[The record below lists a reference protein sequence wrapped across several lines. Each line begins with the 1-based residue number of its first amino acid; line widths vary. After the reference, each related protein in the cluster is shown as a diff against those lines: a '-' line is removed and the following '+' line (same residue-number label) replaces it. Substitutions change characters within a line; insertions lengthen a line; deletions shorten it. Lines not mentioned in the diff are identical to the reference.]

1 MSDHTLTC
9 PSCGARVSAD
19 TDRCTLCGASL
30 SSDDEALPA
39 DPSDADSEE
48 PPGPDETPP
57 ADETPSAGEHENA
70 SSSPPAVY
78 CNQCG
83 WENPGGARYCS
94 RCGEELQEVSTPSA
108 PEGTRPVAA
117 DLPTGESETPTATG
131 TADMPDVADDT
142 SSQKAM
148 GQQVTLVIGG
158 ALVLI
163 IGLFFA
169 TRWSQQYDWGG
180 SDGSSGPQSSQQQ
193 AGPPQGGSTPGGG
206 TAPMAGGGGG
216 SASSSS
222 SSGATSRTDLGTL
235 VDESG
240 TSLAGAM
247 ATQVDSLRQEV
258 ENADDG
264 ARRSV
269 QAELVNLLI
278 GAGAPGRAASVQD
291 DVADATGAVEDRRR
305 AADLLYKWMR
315 KLQGEGNRQQAL
327 EVARHV
333 AEAYGAVADQRPED
347 LDARTRMGEAYLLTN
362 SPMRG
367 IRAING
373 VVEEDSTFVPARF
386 QKGLALLQINRLDE
400 ALREF
405 EAVKRHAAEGEP
417 FQKQAQRA
425 IDVIQEQ
432 RAGSGGGSSVQQPG
446 ASSQ

>member
-1 MSDHTLTC
+1 MSDSTSTC
-9 PSCGARVSAD
+9 PFCGARVSPEAAQCD
-19 TDRCTLCGASL
+19 LCGASL
-30 SSDDEALPA
+30 PA
-39 DPSDADSEE
+39 DKEDHSSEEGAAPEAAAEASDSEQVPSSGE
-48 PPGPDETPP
+48 DET
-57 ADETPSAGEHENA
+57 A
-70 SSSPPAVY
+70 SSAPPAVY

-83 WENPGGARYCS
+83 WENPGDARFCS
-94 RCGEELQEVSTPSA
+94 RCGEELQEVTDQAVPD
-108 PEGTRPVAA
+108 GTRPVAA
-117 DLPTGESETPTATG
+117 DLPTSGAQEASGREAPEASEATDKRAEDG
-131 TADMPDVADDT
+131 AL
-142 SSQKAM
+142 

-169 TRWSQQYDWGG
+169 TQWSQQYDWGG
-180 SDGSSGPQSSQQQ
+180 SDGASGPQASQQQ
-193 AGPPQGGSTPGGG
+193 AGPAQGGSTVGGG
-206 TAPMAGGGGG
+206 SPSMPEGGGGG
-216 SASSSS
+216 PAP
-222 SSGATSRTDLGTL
+222 SSGAASPTDLGAL
-235 VDESG
+235 VDESAA
-240 TSLAGAM
+240 TLEGAM
-247 ATQVDSLRQEV
+247 ATQVDSLRREV
-258 ENADDG
+258 ENADGG
-264 ARRSV
+264 ARREL

-278 GAGAPGRAASVQD
+278 GAGAPGRAAAEQVE
-291 DVADATGAVEDRRR
+291 VADASGVVEDRRR

-367 IRAING
+367 IRAINA

-405 EAVKRHAAEGEP
+405 EAVKRHSAQGEP

-432 RAGSGGGSSVQQPG
+432 RSGASG
-446 ASSQ
+446 ASSSQP